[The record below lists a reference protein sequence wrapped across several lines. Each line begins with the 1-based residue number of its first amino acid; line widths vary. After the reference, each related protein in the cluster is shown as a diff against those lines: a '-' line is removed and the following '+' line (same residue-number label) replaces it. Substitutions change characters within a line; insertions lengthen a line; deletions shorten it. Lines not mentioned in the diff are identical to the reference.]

1 MSGWK
6 AKRFWKAATTE
17 ACDGGFTVRLDGR
30 PVKTPAKS
38 LLVVPTQ
45 AMAEAIA
52 AEWDEQQGVI
62 RPDTMPITR
71 FANSAID
78 KVGPLFDA
86 VVDEVSGFG
95 GSDLLCYRAETP
107 MELVARQATDW
118 DPLLDWIKQ
127 AIDAPLNVTA
137 GVIPIAQPEDSLNRL
152 RSLVAEEDRFRLAA
166 LHDLVAIT
174 GSLILG
180 LAVAR
185 GRLSADQAFQISR
198 IDEHW
203 QAELWGE
210 DEEAAEIEA
219 LKRKAIAEAERF
231 YKLCG

>member
-6 AKRFWKAATTE
+6 AKRFWQAASTE
-17 ACDGGFTVRLDGR
+17 ACEGGFTIRLDGR
-30 PVKTPAKS
+30 PVKTPAKT
-38 LLVVPTQ
+38 LLVVPTLD
-45 AMAEAIA
+45 MANAVA
-52 AEWDEQQGVI
+52 AEWDAQQGAV
-62 RPDTMPITR
+62 RPETMPLTR

-78 KVGPLFDA
+78 KVRPLFDA
-86 VVDEVSGFG
+86 VVDEVAGFG
-95 GSDLLCYRAETP
+95 GSDLLCYRAEAP
-107 MELVARQATDW
+107 MELVARQAADW
-118 DPLLDWIKQ
+118 DPLLDW
-127 AIDAPLNVTA
+127 ARESANASLCVTT
-137 GVIPIAQPEDSLNRL
+137 GVIPVDQPSDSLFHL
-152 RSLVAEEDRFRLAA
+152 RKAVASEDPFRLTA

-174 GSLILG
+174 GSLVLG

-185 GRLSADQAFQISR
+185 GRLTADHAFQISR

-219 LKRKAIAEAERF
+219 LKRKAICEAERF

>member
-6 AKRFWKAATTE
+6 AKRFWKAAATE
-17 ACDGGFTVRLDGR
+17 SCEGGFTVRLDGR
-30 PVKTPAKS
+30 PVKTPAKT

-45 AMAEAIA
+45 AMAEAIS
-52 AEWDEQQGVI
+52 AEWDAQQGII

-86 VVDEVSGFG
+86 VVDEVAGFG
-95 GSDLLCYRAETP
+95 GSDLLCYRAESP

-118 DPLLDWIKQ
+118 DPLLDWINETGAAHLK
-127 AIDAPLNVTA
+127 VTA
-137 GVIPIAQPEDSLNRL
+137 GVIPIEQPAESLERL
-152 RSLVAEEDRFRLAA
+152 RTLVAGEDPFRLTA

-174 GSLILG
+174 GSLVLG

-185 GRLSADQAFQISR
+185 GRLNADLAFQISR

-203 QAELWGE
+203 QAELWGA

-219 LKRKAIAEAERF
+219 LTRKAIGEAERF